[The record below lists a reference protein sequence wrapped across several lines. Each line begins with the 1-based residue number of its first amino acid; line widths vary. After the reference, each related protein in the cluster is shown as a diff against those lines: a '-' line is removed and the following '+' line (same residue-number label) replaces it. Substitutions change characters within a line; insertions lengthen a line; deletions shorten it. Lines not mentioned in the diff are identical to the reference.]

1 MLVKVISKDGK
12 MYTLPDKLTTK
23 APEGMTE
30 EEKVEFL
37 DAIKNVNITNL
48 NDGASNGLAKV
59 AVTEQ
64 NMNSIVLTTNQ
75 SHTTVLGSDYKTLIK
90 LRAYTIIPKGASKKI
105 EFTLKQDGDLP
116 FGLYL
121 STSGLYDGSSIYS
134 NGILLSIPNNTL
146 YGENSENENLSQMT
160 LMQMGGPWGSNSKY
174 MKLSNYFILGGKS
187 FTTPY
192 PSNAWNLG
200 YCLDFLGGEK
210 FKTEGCRL
218 ILEEVE
224 DRLTLTNKKTTQS
237 VTFTRRTDVE
247 LQGFDFLFV
256 SILPSR
262 GNADITQSSAVIENL
277 KYIN

>member
-1 MLVKVISKDGK
+1 
-12 MYTLPDKLTTK
+12 
-23 APEGMTE
+23 
-30 EEKVEFL
+30 
-37 DAIKNVNITNL
+37 
-48 NDGASNGLAKV
+48 
-59 AVTEQ
+59 
-64 NMNSIVLTTNQ
+64 
-75 SHTTVLGSDYKTLIK
+75 
-90 LRAYTIIPKGASKKI
+90 
-105 EFTLKQDGDLP
+105 
-116 FGLYL
+116 
-121 STSGLYDGSSIYS
+121 
-134 NGILLSIPNNTL
+134 
-146 YGENSENENLSQMT
+146 
-160 LMQMGGPWGSNSKY
+160 MQMGGPWGSNTMY
-174 MKLSNYFILGGKS
+174 MKLANYFMIGGNS

>member
-23 APEGMTE
+23 PPEGMTE

-64 NMNSIVLTTNQ
+64 
-75 SHTTVLGSDYKTLIK
+75 K
-90 LRAYTIIPKGASKKI
+90 L
-105 EFTLKQDGDLP
+105 
-116 FGLYL
+116 
-121 STSGLYDGSSIYS
+121 
-134 NGILLSIPNNTL
+134 
-146 YGENSENENLSQMT
+146 
-160 LMQMGGPWGSNSKY
+160 
-174 MKLSNYFILGGKS
+174 
-187 FTTPY
+187 
-192 PSNAWNLG
+192 
-200 YCLDFLGGEK
+200 
-210 FKTEGCRL
+210 
-218 ILEEVE
+218 
-224 DRLTLTNKKTTQS
+224 NK
-237 VTFTRRTDVE
+237 TRRTDVE

-262 GNADITQSSAVIENL
+262 GNADITQSSAIIENL

>member
-23 APEGMTE
+23 PPEGMTE

-48 NDGASNGLAKV
+48 NDGARNGLAKIT
-59 AVTEQ
+59 VTEQ
-64 NMNSIVLTTNQ
+64 NMNSIVLTTNENH
-75 SHTTVLGSDYKTLIK
+75 SIILGSDYKTPYK

-116 FGLYL
+116 FGLYI
-121 STSGLYDGSSIYS
+121 STSGLYDGSGIYS
-134 NGILLSIPNNTL
+134 NGILLSIPNDTL
-146 YGENSENENLSQMT
+146 YGENSENDNLSQMT
-160 LMQMGGPWGSNSKY
+160 LMQMGGPSGTNSMY
-174 MKLSNYFILGGKS
+174 MNLANYFVLGGKS

-256 SILPSR
+256 SILSSR
-262 GNADITQSSAVIENL
+262 GNAYFTQSSAVIENL